1 MAAPARRST
10 AEEDASPRTAA
21 PPPPSPAGLS
31 AAEET
36 LVRRCLS
43 ERPRTLEGGT
53 ADGRIV
59 AALVRRG
66 FADLHAFDVDAV
78 AVEAARR
85 REPSGVARL
94 TVQEPT
100 RLSYNDGR
108 FDQVLYLRDVLCLLD
123 DAGDRRRAL
132 QEAWRVT
139 APGGVAIF
147 GFLCHETRTTAWAPR
162 LYGRYLAAIRRARGR
177 APDVQRRPWEAAGPL
192 RRSAALLD
200 RRPHAYWWRIDEAVA
215 LLREAG
221 FTIESAGST
230 AQLERG
236 ELLDRPEQLDAG
248 TVEGRLYVVCTRP
261 RLP

>member
-1 MAAPARRST
+1 MAAPARKST
-10 AEEDASPRTAA
+10 AEEEASARTPA

-31 AAEET
+31 PAEET

-59 AALVRRG
+59 AALAQRG
-66 FADLHAFDVDAV
+66 FADLHAFDVDA
-78 AVEAARR
+78 ARVEASRR
-85 REPSGVARL
+85 REASGVVRL
-94 TVQEPT
+94 TVQDPT

-123 DAGDRRRAL
+123 DTGDRRRAL

-139 APGGVAIF
+139 APGGVAMF
-147 GFLCHETRTTAWAPR
+147 GFLCHETRTTAWPPR

-177 APDVQRRPWEAAGPL
+177 APDVQRRPWAATGPV

-200 RRPHAYWWRIDEAVA
+200 RGPHAYWWRIDEAVA
-215 LLREAG
+215 LLREVG
-221 FTIESAGST
+221 FAIESAGST

-236 ELLDRPEQLDAG
+236 ELLDHPEQLDAG
-248 TVEGRLYVVCTRP
+248 TVEGRLYIVCTRP